1 MKLIRLS
8 FLGLGVVG
16 AQLMAYVRDSLEG
29 KDFGDARISVDKV
42 FVRNPAKKRGIDTTG
57 LTLTDDPYEAIR
69 DADIVAECMGGSGTE
84 ETRKLVLAAL
94 GDRKAVIM
102 SSKKCLAQYG
112 REIVGAV
119 QTSGACFHY
128 DATVGGG
135 IPIGAVL
142 TSMGIARRQRVST
155 ASATP
160 QPTSSLAKWPA
171 ERASSR
177 RCGGSGA
184 GLCRKRTFRG
194 CGRSGRAV

>member
-16 AQLMAYVRDSLEG
+16 AQLMAYIRDSLEG

-94 GDRKAVIM
+94 GEKAVIM
-102 SSKKCLAQYG
+102 SSKNASPDTGG
-112 REIVGAV
+112 RLSELFRQAARAFIMTRRSAE
-119 QTSGACFHY
+119 S
-128 DATVGGG
+128 
-135 IPIGAVL
+135 IPIAPSL
-142 TSMGIARRQRVST
+142 PPWETARR
-155 ASATP
+155 
-160 QPTSSLAKWPA
+160 
-171 ERASSR
+171 
-177 RCGGSGA
+177 
-184 GLCRKRTFRG
+184 
-194 CGRSGRAV
+194 